1 MVICGKL
8 LELKL
13 GGHLFELTGDGGD
26 FAAIVN
32 WCLLH
37 GQILTQRKGRV
48 ICIIDLLDLLDFL
61 VAPLPL

>member
-1 MVICGKL
+1 MVIRSKL

-13 GGHLFELTGDGGD
+13 GGHLFELIRDCGY

-37 GQILTQRKGRV
+37 GQILAERKGRV

-61 VAPLPL
+61 VASLPL